1 MKMLFENWR
10 GFVNEEAEVVD
21 FPAPKSQGGVKE
33 FELNLDD
40 LNSSIQKITNAAK
53 QVLGAE
59 GEAPVLKAEDFQQ
72 AGQDLRMVA
81 EQEELT
87 PEEEEE
93 AKRLGLTPELYMLGK
108 QSDDPEY
115 LKLRR
120 RYFGPEGEMARAKAM
135 GKERGATG
143 TKKSNPL
150 KKGFGRMTAAD
161 FEEAMIVMP
170 VSQKVLDTFQ
180 EMVQQLKSAGS
191 VYEEAKD
198 WYHNIRELMDKATST
213 KDEEGKNIK
222 NDRDATLLGLL
233 IATYSPRAKFALNL
247 AEAVFMYKAVQQ
259 DIADGKEEKL
269 KDYIHGFPKTITGN
283 AEFLAKRGLK
293 TKDKG
298 KRYSD
303 FDSLKGVMRGFSG
316 AHKVPNFALNLIAP
330 NLAAGIGPRSP
341 ESLVTNEM
349 YEWNSTIDTWMI
361 DAFYPYL
368 RKASTAK
375 EWSHIKGSLMDD
387 VVSYR
392 YMARLVAQEAK
403 KLNILPQELQ
413 AIIWVA
419 SQIRTTGEEGLGV
432 TTEFAFNQLRSSI
445 TDIAKIKN
453 DLETL
458 KSLEEKDWLATFIE
472 TIEKQGFEEAARYIL
487 EPNMGVRSVT
497 SRGKKGDAF
506 KYFPTPP
513 KKKKKIEEHIDE
525 KGLAY
530 IAKGKDHIEDP
541 KQRIYYDPSNYKT
554 LFLNPEFNDLKTWTV
569 VNSIIQMNTGKFS
582 NLHDSILLYLDPD
595 FSTEKAV
602 EFLQGRFDPEAK
614 RGPEYFKEKLDRIA
628 EELRR
633 MR

>member
-10 GFVNEEAEVVD
+10 GFVNEQAEIID
-21 FPAPKSQGGVKE
+21 FPAPKSRGGVKE

-40 LNSSIQKITNAAK
+40 LNSSIQKITDAAK
-53 QVLGAE
+53 EVLGAE
-59 GEAPVLKAEDFQQ
+59 GEAPILKAEDFQQ
-72 AGQDLRMVA
+72 AAQDLRMVA
-81 EQEELT
+81 EQEGLT
-87 PEEEEE
+87 PEEEKE
-93 AKRLGLTPELYMLGK
+93 AERLGLTPELYMLGK

-135 GKERGATG
+135 GKERGVYGA
-143 TKKSNPL
+143 KKSNL
-150 KKGFGRMTAAD
+150 LDTGLGRMTAAD
-161 FEEAMIVMP
+161 FEKARIVMP
-170 VSQKVLDTFQ
+170 VSQEVLDTFQ
-180 EMVQQLKSAGS
+180 DMVQQLKSAGS
-191 VYEEAKD
+191 VYEEAKS
-198 WYHNIRELMDKATST
+198 WYHNIRKLMDEATST
-213 KDEEGKNIK
+213 RDEDGNIVSK
-222 NDRDATLLGLL
+222 NDRDATLLGLM

-259 DIADGKEEKL
+259 DVADGKEEEL
-269 KDYIHGFPKTITGN
+269 KDYIHGFPKTIEGN

-303 FDSLKGVMRGFSG
+303 FPKLKGVMRGFSG

-330 NLAAGIGPRSP
+330 NLAGGIGPRSP
-341 ESLVTNEM
+341 ESLVMNEM

-375 EWSHIKGSLMDD
+375 EWEKIKGNLMSD

-445 TDIAKIKN
+445 TEIAKIKN

-487 EPNMGVRSVT
+487 EPNVGVRSVT
-497 SRGKKGDAF
+497 SKGKKGDAF
-506 KYFPTPP
+506 KYFPS
-513 KKKKKIEEHIDE
+513 KKKKIKEHIDE
-525 KGLAY
+525 KGRAY
-530 IAKGKDHIEDP
+530 KKSGK
-541 KQRIYYDPSNYKT
+541 KRVYYDPKNYKT
-554 LFLNPEFNDLKTWTV
+554 LYMNPEFKDLKTWLV
-569 VNSIIQMNTGKFS
+569 VNSVIQMNDGKFS

-633 MR
+633 AR